1 MSSKPKL
8 SWLNFLVDF
17 KVQSTC
23 CEKIRLGSGFYKIF
37 EVKKWLNMNSKP
49 DKECERS
56 GDIIYLSEII
66 TNSIYWQDTPFGLA
80 HLPNIYLSVM
90 YQLSR
95 LLNHTKFDSDWYDIA
110 TFPNVER
117 INKSPVEI
125 MLNYCQFPSI
135 KD

>member
-1 MSSKPKL
+1 MII
-8 SWLNFLVDF
+8 
-17 KVQSTC
+17 
-23 CEKIRLGSGFYKIF
+23 KIS
-37 EVKKWLNMNSKP
+37 
-49 DKECERS
+49 
-56 GDIIYLSEII
+56 
-66 TNSIYWQDTPFGLA
+66 Q
-80 HLPNIYLSVM
+80 
-90 YQLSR
+90 